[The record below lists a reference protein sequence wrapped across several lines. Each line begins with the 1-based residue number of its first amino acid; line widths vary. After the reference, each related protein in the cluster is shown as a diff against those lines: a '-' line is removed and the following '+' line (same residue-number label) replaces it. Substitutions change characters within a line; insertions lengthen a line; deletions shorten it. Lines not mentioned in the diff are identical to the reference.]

1 MGRGFESFK
10 RLSNEEDNTRIRLNV
25 TYRLLPLTPVSIEGY
40 NIRLALSGV
49 VLPALV
55 VGDEQ

>member
-1 MGRGFESFK
+1 
-10 RLSNEEDNTRIRLNV
+10 
-25 TYRLLPLTPVSIEGY
+25 LPLTPVSIEGY